1 MLEEEYETL
10 KMQNEIE
17 AFKTIVNAE
26 AARWYDSYAEHESEL
41 TDEYWWEEYEEYMRE
56 YITD

>member
-1 MLEEEYETL
+1 MSEDE
-10 KMQNEIE
+10 
-17 AFKTIVNAE
+17 VNAE
-26 AARWYDSYAEHESEL
+26 AAKWYDSYDEYQSEL